1 MVIADDPR
9 SMDELGE
16 LSARERALKRELIEH
31 LRRDIY
37 VKLAPSSIEGV
48 GVIAVRDVPA
58 GVNPFQTCNAT
69 LAKEEVTI
77 PFSAAEIATLP
88 DSVVGLVKSFF
99 APLTDERNVE
109 LSDERGGIVYGVNAT
124 GLNTLDVSWYLN
136 HSDEPNVRSAP
147 MRFDPIHPSIHP
159 SFLSRLA

>member
-58 GVNPFQTCNAT
+58 GVKVLTPPETVLVHIVQ
-69 LAKEEVTI
+69 
-77 PFSAAEIATLP
+77 PQAAP
-88 DSVVGLVKSFF
+88 QHW
-99 APLTDERNVE
+99 PQ
-109 LSDERGGIVYGVNAT
+109 
-124 GLNTLDVSWYLN
+124 
-136 HSDEPNVRSAP
+136 
-147 MRFDPIHPSIHP
+147 
-159 SFLSRLA
+159 